1 MHEFD
6 VYESGF
12 RPLTNPLKHKNNTTG
27 DDMKSQFTRNQSQ
40 GRTQSTLE
48 RVQQRAY
55 DLYMKR
61 GQEPG
66 HELEDW
72 LLAEEQ
78 VRTESE
84 NSSKAEVS
92 R

>member
-1 MHEFD
+1 
-6 VYESGF
+6 
-12 RPLTNPLKHKNNTTG
+12 
-27 DDMKSQFTRNQSQ
+27 MKLQFARNQSQ
-40 GRTQSTLE
+40 DRTQPALE

-72 LLAEEQ
+72 LVAEQQIREEQ
-78 VRTESE
+78 E
-84 NSSKAEVS
+84 NQTKAAIS